1 MRFSPKFRPFSMKRF
16 LNFPRVGPGL
26 ITGITVLPSRSKW
39 WQIMWNRRNAKKRN
53 SAKTCDVYSSL
64 LAGCIDSEKV
74 KDIITSRNIQAPSP
88 TAGLLDEIALAL
100 DVTSLVLSSWSN
112 LAIKLGVPRKTCW
125 EFERRSTDD
134 PTHNLLHYLITTCPE
149 MKLKT
154 LKDALDSINRKDVL
168 NLLQEQNQ
176 GGTYRK
182 H

>member
-1 MRFSPKFRPFSMKRF
+1 MRLRFPPKFRPFSMKRF

-26 ITGITVLPSRSKW
+26 ITGITVLPSRS
-39 WQIMWNRRNAKKRN
+39 NRRNAKKRN
-53 SAKTCDVYSSL
+53 SANTSNVYSSL
-64 LAGCIDSEKV
+64 LAECIDSEKV

-88 TAGLLDEIALAL
+88 TAGLLDDIALAL

-134 PTHNLLHYLITTCPE
+134 PTYNLLQYLVTTCPE
-149 MKLKT
+149 IKLKS
-154 LKDALDSINRKDVL
+154 LKDALCSIERKDVL
-168 NLLQEQNQ
+168 NILQEQNQ

>member
-1 MRFSPKFRPFSMKRF
+1 MRLRFPPKFRPFSMKRF

-26 ITGITVLPSRSKW
+26 ITGITVLPSRS
-39 WQIMWNRRNAKKRN
+39 NRRNAKKRN
-53 SAKTCDVYSSL
+53 SANTCNVYSSL
-64 LAGCIDSEKV
+64 LAECIDSEKV

-88 TAGLLDEIALAL
+88 TAGLLDDIALAL

-134 PTHNLLHYLITTCPE
+134 PTYNLLQYLVTTCPE
-149 MKLKT
+149 IKLKS
-154 LKDALDSINRKDVL
+154 LKDALCSIERKDVL
-168 NLLQEQNQ
+168 NILQEQNQ

>member
-1 MRFSPKFRPFSMKRF
+1 MRLRFPPKFRPFSMKRF

-26 ITGITVLPSRSKW
+26 ITGITVLPSRS
-39 WQIMWNRRNAKKRN
+39 NRRNAKKRN
-53 SAKTCDVYSSL
+53 SANTSNVYSSL
-64 LAGCIDSEKV
+64 LAECIDSEKV

-134 PTHNLLHYLITTCPE
+134 PTYNLLQYLVTTCPE
-149 MKLKT
+149 IKLKS
-154 LKDALDSINRKDVL
+154 LKDALCSIERKDVL
-168 NLLQEQNQ
+168 NILQEQNQ

>member
-1 MRFSPKFRPFSMKRF
+1 MRFPPKFRPFSMKRF

-26 ITGITVLPSRSKW
+26 ITGITVLPSRS
-39 WQIMWNRRNAKKRN
+39 NRRNAKKRN
-53 SAKTCDVYSSL
+53 SANTSNVYSSL
-64 LAGCIDSEKV
+64 LAECIDSEKV
-74 KDIITSRNIQAPSP
+74 KDIITSRNIQAPSL
-88 TAGLLDEIALAL
+88 TADLLDEIALAL

-134 PTHNLLHYLITTCPE
+134 PTYNLLQYLVTTCPE
-149 MKLKT
+149 IKLKS
-154 LKDALDSINRKDVL
+154 LKDALCSIERKDVL
-168 NLLQEQNQ
+168 NILQEQNQ